1 MDIFFIYVVKIL
13 LLPISSLLII
23 SVAGLIL
30 MRYQRVIAV
39 ILIAV
44 ALASLLLLSLPSV
57 ARYLASTQ
65 EIYPSL
71 NLADLEHFP
80 AQAIVVLGGG
90 LRYPALEYLPQV
102 TLQNRTLAR
111 VRYAALLAKQARLPL
126 LVTGGRVLKVDIPS
140 EAEIMAQVLVN
151 EFNQPVKWQE
161 RNSRNTAENALLTHN
176 ILKKEGV
183 QHIILVTHA
192 LHMRRAVEQF
202 RLQGFQVMPAPTMFL
217 SHSDFSLFSLLP
229 SASALQNSSLVIHE
243 VMGRAWYHLRY

>member
-111 VRYAALLAKQARLPL
+111 VRYAALLAKQTRLPL

-176 ILKKEGV
+176 I
-183 QHIILVTHA
+183 
-192 LHMRRAVEQF
+192 
-202 RLQGFQVMPAPTMFL
+202 
-217 SHSDFSLFSLLP
+217 
-229 SASALQNSSLVIHE
+229 
-243 VMGRAWYHLRY
+243 